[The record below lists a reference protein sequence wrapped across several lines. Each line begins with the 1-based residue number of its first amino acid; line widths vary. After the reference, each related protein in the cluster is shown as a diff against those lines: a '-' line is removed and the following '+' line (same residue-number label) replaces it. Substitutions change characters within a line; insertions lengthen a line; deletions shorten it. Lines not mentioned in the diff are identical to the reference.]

1 MKELSKKETMALY
14 GGGGI
19 TAAIINALTKGFSLF
34 VDVGRFLGSSIR
46 RIFDNKLC
54 NY

>member
-1 MKELSKKETMALY
+1 MRELSKKESMSLY

-19 TAAIINALTKGFSLF
+19 TAAIINAFTKGFSFF
-34 VDVGRFLGSSIR
+34 VDIGRFLGSSIR